1 MYQKQ
6 TLRGGA
12 GDHTPIPLYI
22 HVLGGF
28 GFFGVS
34 TCYPLGHEN
43 HFLELLFKVCLK
55 VIANSWSHIFRRLE
69 TVKVSAAWHGF
80 ETDNC
85 MPNGVTAG
93 QLLRVWIKWANEHP
107 EDLHFEASS
116 LVLNAYIEAFPCD

>member
-1 MYQKQ
+1 MCYQFVLPKLKQ
-6 TLRGGA
+6 QPLPLGA

-55 VIANSWSHIFRRLE
+55 VRACRS
-69 TVKVSAAWHGF
+69 
-80 ETDNC
+80 
-85 MPNGVTAG
+85 
-93 QLLRVWIKWANEHP
+93 IKA
-107 EDLHFEASS
+107 
-116 LVLNAYIEAFPCD
+116 